1 MESDTLKL
9 LNAYSR
15 AENTNSEPNAETDE
29 IDDKKSADTEEVR
42 EIPGIT
48 TDSGIVQAFLRRDER
63 AITAASMRYGRQ
75 CVSIAQR
82 ILQNREDS
90 EQCVNDALLKVWE
103 SVPPNTPTELLPYLA
118 RIVKNLALNRLRSDN
133 AEKRGSNMAAVFEE
147 LENFV
152 SDSGSAEARFEES
165 ELQKEFNTFLG
176 TLKPLHRKM
185 FILRYWFCCDLSEIA
200 SRLRV
205 SEGTAAVTLTRIR
218 KKFKDHLRKRGY
230 DI

>member
-9 LNAYSR
+9 LNAFSR
-15 AENTNSEPNAETDE
+15 AENPNAETDE
-29 IDDKKSADTEEVR
+29 IKDSENAAEEQA
-42 EIPGIT
+42 EIPDIA

-90 EQCVNDALLKVWE
+90 EQCVNDALLRVWE
-103 SVPPNTPTELLPYLA
+103 SVPPNVPTELLPYLA
-118 RIVKNLALNRLRSDN
+118 RIVKNIALNRLRSEN
-133 AEKRGSNMAAVFEE
+133 AEKRGNNMTAVFEE
-147 LENFV
+147 LENV
-152 SDSGSAEARFEES
+152 ISQSNAESRFEES
-165 ELQKEFNTFLG
+165 ELQKELNGFLG

-185 FILRYWFCCDLSEIA
+185 FILRYWFCCELSEIS

-218 KKFKDHLRKRGY
+218 KKFKEYLRKRGY